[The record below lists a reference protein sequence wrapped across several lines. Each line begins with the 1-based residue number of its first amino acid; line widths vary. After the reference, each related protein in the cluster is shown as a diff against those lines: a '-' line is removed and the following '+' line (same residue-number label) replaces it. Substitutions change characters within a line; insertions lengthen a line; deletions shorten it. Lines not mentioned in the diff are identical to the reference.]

1 MTATPHSVS
10 QPLNLRAMIQTAPK
24 PGFDFVAALDLI
36 LIALF
41 FALNGSQFI
50 FAPGAQVDLARTSH
64 PELGRSM
71 PSVVLTVGR
80 NGVFFFENQKID
92 RSELEGR
99 LEDYISTK
107 GEGGALLLKLDQSL
121 SLKDL
126 FDLMDVARTAGFARV
141 QLAAEE
147 AGATPEPFLTP

>member
-24 PGFDFVAALDLI
+24 PGFDFVAAIDLI

-50 FAPGAQVDLARTSH
+50 FAPGAQVDLAQTGH
-64 PELGRSM
+64 PELGRAM
-71 PSVVLTVGR
+71 PGVVLTVGR
-80 NGVFFFENQKID
+80 NDVYFFENQKID
-92 RSELEGR
+92 PSELEAR
-99 LEDYISTK
+99 LRRYTREY

-121 SLKDL
+121 ALESL
-126 FDLMDVARTAGFARV
+126 FHLMDVAREAGFSQV

-147 AGATPEPFLTP
+147 ISDTPVHFVTP